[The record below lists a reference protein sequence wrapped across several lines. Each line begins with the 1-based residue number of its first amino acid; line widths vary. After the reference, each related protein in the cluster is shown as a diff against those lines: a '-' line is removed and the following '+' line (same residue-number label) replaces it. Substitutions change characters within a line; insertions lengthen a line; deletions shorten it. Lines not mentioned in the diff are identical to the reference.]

1 MIIKLHMLTSEAKC
15 RPMKGEEIKTAPE
28 ARAMKESRIKI
39 FPQKQMLQR
48 LLKLIGR
55 VQASKIYENLL
66 KEIRQIPDSLY

>member
-1 MIIKLHMLTSEAKC
+1 MLHMLTSEAKC
-15 RPMKGEEIKTAPE
+15 RPMKEEEIKTAPE